1 MIQAEEAI
9 SPDQVAVAPRNPNRL
24 IVYYPRGQQAT
35 ILGWVGTHLTVDPIA
50 GENGFHHW
58 VREGSTLV
66 NPTDRPDLP
75 ACKILVHNV
84 G

>member
-9 SPDQVAVAPRNPNRL
+9 SPDQVVPGIKNPNRL

-35 ILGWVGTHLTVDPIA
+35 ILGWNGTHTIVDVLSE
-50 GENGFHHW
+50 ENGFFWW